1 MTSALSSKIATSDQN
16 ISVTGPLK
24 RKSEDGHDSPAKKAK
39 VENTT
44 LSPII
49 PPAPASTTTAANSAE
64 PTNIVKN
71 TSIKTSP
78 KRKAEDDIGATIK
91 HSKIE
96 LPVENATSASTSK
109 VAEAVMARK
118 GHKQGNGVRS
128 ANPAIAD
135 NSKRGDECCEE
146 RAVQSDTIKTANI
159 KVAQVTHS
167 EERAIALETGEVKP
181 AEANRAEKSGPP
193 TAEKQSNP
201 DEARRPARMANADLM
216 CFANSVIQVIDSIPE
231 LRDRLI
237 AKATLNDDP
246 AFPAF
251 PTRTGSKKA
260 DEKAEAQW
268 HAKIARIL
276 REQNRTSV
284 TTNQYS
290 YITRWML
297 TFIDLANAWDK
308 RSDTCKQQPK
318 WAIQSVPVG

>member
-1 MTSALSSKIATSDQN
+1 
-16 ISVTGPLK
+16 
-24 RKSEDGHDSPAKKAK
+24 
-39 VENTT
+39 
-44 LSPII
+44 
-49 PPAPASTTTAANSAE
+49 
-64 PTNIVKN
+64 
-71 TSIKTSP
+71 
-78 KRKAEDDIGATIK
+78 
-91 HSKIE
+91 
-96 LPVENATSASTSK
+96 
-109 VAEAVMARK
+109 MARK
-118 GHKQGNGVRS
+118 GHKQGNGGRS

-135 NSKRGDECCEE
+135 NSKRGDERCEE
-146 RAVQSDTIKTANI
+146 RAVQSDAIKKANI

-237 AKATLNDDP
+237 AKATLNDDA

-268 HAKIARIL
+268 HTKIARIL

-290 YITRWML
+290 HITRWML
-297 TFIDLANAWDK
+297 TIIDSANAWDK
-308 RSDTCKQQPK
+308 RSDTCEQQPK